1 MILRE
6 AFDYEFSRLDPTGP
20 HIDPC
25 HLAVYELLM
34 VKGPDWAPHPRLAE
48 SWDVSEDGLRW
59 RIRLRPDA
67 RFHSGARCDAQA
79 VLGPLE
85 HLRYEFPTGQ
95 LWYWDPVD
103 SVEAE
108 DDRTLVFSL
117 HYPYARLPSLLWGTH
132 TTIYNEALRAAEPD
146 RFGFAVADGTG
157 PFRLVSW
164 APDRVVAERFDDY
177 GGAAPKLDGIEWLAI
192 LEPADRLAALERGEV
207 DVVHGPPMEDVDA
220 APRGRALRR
229 RRAPAALE
237 RLPRPRLPPQR
248 ARIRRPARAGGD
260 LARDRPGGDRP
271 GGLRGPCRPT
281 WGPVPPGDEFYDQDV
296 DRGRSRDVGAPPSC
310 CETCAAASRSAASAS
325 CRTTPSSARWAGSSR
340 SSWRRSAS
348 TWSSGSSKPFAPF
361 YEACTAGPAAFINKW
376 LWPDALDAVI
386 GFASTGCEGFPNW
399 QHASIPALDAAF
411 DEWLRAGT
419 REELSAAA
427 SRAQRIAASGAPVRT
442 ARHARATSGYTRQR
456 LRGFEPHPADLYPLY
471 DRAHFVLMLAARLH
485 AGETRLRLEEVP
497 TPEPDRRPGARPR
510 RRGGRLPVRPP
521 CSRRRL
527 RGARLA
533 AR

>member
-1 MILRE
+1 VILRE

-48 SWDVSEDGLRW
+48 SWEVSEDGLRW

-108 DDRTLVFSL
+108 DDRTLAFTL

-132 TTIYNEALRAAEPD
+132 TTIYNEALRAAEPE

-164 APDRVVAERFDDY
+164 APDRVVAERFDRY
-177 GGAAPKLDGIEWLAI
+177 GGAAAKLDGIEWLAI
-192 LEPADRLAALERGEV
+192 LGPRDRLAALERGDV
-207 DVVHGPPMEDVDA
+207 DVVHGPPMEDVD
-220 APRGRALRR
+220 
-229 RRAPAALE
+229 
-237 RLPRPRLPPQR
+237 
-248 ARIRRPARAGGD
+248 
-260 LARDRPGGDRP
+260 
-271 GGLRGPCRPT
+271 GLREEGRFVVVEHAQPSSVYLGLDFRRSELGFDDVRVREAISLAIDRDAIVRDVYAGHAAAT
-281 WGPVPPGDEFYDQDV
+281 WGPVPPGDEFYDQEV
-296 DRGRSRDVGAPPSC
+296 DQGRARDVRR
-310 CETCAAASRSAASAS
+310 AAELLRDVRGEEPIRCDCVVQDDSFIGPLGRLVAEQLAEVGVHLDVRLV
-325 CRTTPSSARWAGSSR
+325 
-340 SSWRRSAS
+340 
-348 TWSSGSSKPFAPF
+348 KPFAPF

-386 GFASTGCEGFPNW
+386 GFASTGCKGFPNW

-419 REELSAAA
+419 RDELSAAA
-427 SRAQRIAASGAPVRT
+427 SRAQRIAAVELPYIPLVT
-442 ARHARATSGYTRQR
+442 PNDVWVHTRR

-471 DRAHFVLMLAARLH
+471 DRAQLV
-485 AGETRLRLEEVP
+485 
-497 TPEPDRRPGARPR
+497 
-510 RRGGRLPVRPP
+510 
-521 CSRRRL
+521 
-527 RGARLA
+527 
-533 AR
+533 